1 MTEEEENLS
10 KLKVNLF
17 KDITQQA
24 RCSFLYMDSNYEAI
38 FSKPQLAHKAYL
50 SVDFYQKR
58 YQDFPEKYSAL
69 LKVIVNDE

>member
-1 MTEEEENLS
+1 
-10 KLKVNLF
+10 
-17 KDITQQA
+17 
-24 RCSFLYMDSNYEAI
+24 MDSNYEAI